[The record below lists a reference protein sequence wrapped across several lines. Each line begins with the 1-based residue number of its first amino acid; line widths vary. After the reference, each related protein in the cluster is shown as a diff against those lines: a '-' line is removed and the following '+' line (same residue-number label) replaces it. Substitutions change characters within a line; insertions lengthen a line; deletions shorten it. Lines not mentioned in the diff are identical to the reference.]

1 MKKIYY
7 LIFPAAAFLL
17 AFLARSLYHYSGFY
31 SPPDVPASQP
41 DSVQVLSEPLGES
54 LVSVESLTPT
64 ILVDTSH
71 ANRFDEEELS
81 VLFGRIAAAG
91 GRVVYHGFDDD
102 LRQQLRSTGT
112 FVVIANDGDFDAN
125 DMLAID
131 EFVRKGGRLLL
142 IGEPTRLDNVNDIN
156 ALAGQYG
163 IIYQEDYIYN
173 LVENDH
179 SYLNVILRDFAA
191 SDLTAGLD
199 EIVFQG
205 AQSLRVAEGALVMGD
220 ENTYSSLREQPGDVT
235 AVALTTNGQVLAL
248 PDLTFLTG
256 PYNTFADNDLFIKNI
271 VSFLLGAER
280 SFELLDFP
288 YFFSET
294 ADLIYSDTD
303 LLDSGFEDSVRL
315 RQALADIGVQS
326 LLTSALGPDQP
337 LIYIGLYDDITTAA
351 FNALQADG
359 VGIGASDITLE
370 GVGDFSRFDSALIHL
385 HRTDGGL
392 YQLYI
397 LADSQDS
404 LANGM
409 AVLLDGR
416 LAECL
421 LSSTTA
427 LCRSS
432 MGATPPVT
440 PTPFDD
446 FFFDEV
452 TPTPTA
458 SG

>member
-7 LIFPAAAFLL
+7 LIFPAAALL
-17 AFLARSLYHYSGFY
+17 LVFLARSLYYYSGFY
-31 SPPDVPASQP
+31 SPPDVPTSQP
-41 DSVQVLSEPLGES
+41 ERVQALSEPLGEP
-54 LVSVESLTPT
+54 LASVEGLTPT

-112 FVVIANDGDFDAN
+112 FIVIANDGDFDAS

-142 IGEPTRLDNVNDIN
+142 IGEPTRLDDVNDLN
-156 ALAGQYG
+156 SLAGQYG

-173 LVENDH
+173 LVENDG

-205 AQSLRVAEGALVMGD
+205 AHSLRVAEGALVMGD

-256 PYNTFADNDLFIKNI
+256 PYNTFADNDLFIDNI
-271 VSFLLGAER
+271 VRFLLGAER
-280 SFELLDFP
+280 SFDLLDFP
-288 YFFSET
+288 YFFSSAS
-294 ADLIYSDTD
+294 ADLVYNDTD
-303 LLDSGFEDSVRL
+303 LLDATFEDSVRL
-315 RQALADIGVQS
+315 RQALTDIGVQS
-326 LLTSALGPDQP
+326 LLTSAIDPGRP
-337 LIYIGLYDDITTAA
+337 LIYVSLYDDKATAA
-351 FNALQADG
+351 FSALKAG
-359 VGIGASDITLE
+359 GITTGTSDLTIE
-370 GVGDFSRFDSALIHL
+370 DIGDFSRPDSALFYL
-385 HRTDGGL
+385 HRTDDGV

-397 LADSQDS
+397 LADSQESIAD
-404 LANGM
+404 GITI
-409 AVLLDGR
+409 LLEGR
-416 LAECL
+416 LSECL
-421 LSSTTA
+421 LSPTTA
-427 LCRSS
+427 LCRSA
-432 MGATPPVT
+432 MLATPT

-446 FFFDEV
+446 FFPDEV